1 MARHPE
7 PLGLLWNEKFVQLLE
22 AVEICNMQCRPKSA
36 QDWVAFL
43 NVNPHPLFMQ
53 SNSYIHYYNTGMI
66 SLCQKIKL
74 YISLLFLGS
83 N

>member
-1 MARHPE
+1 MAPNPE

-22 AVEICNMQCRPKSA
+22 AVEICNMQCSLRST
-36 QDWVAFL
+36 QDRVAFL

-53 SNSYIHYYNTGMI
+53 INSYIHYNTGMI

>member
-1 MARHPE
+1 MAPRPE
-7 PLGLLWNEKFVQLLE
+7 PLGLLWNEKFVQLSE

-53 SNSYIHYYNTGMI
+53 SNSYIH
-66 SLCQKIKL
+66 
-74 YISLLFLGS
+74 
-83 N
+83 